1 MPLQKPHAPVRAVLA
16 CALHDDRF
24 RGTFVSLET
33 AKTICNAL
41 SPGDYIA
48 TDASLCNAFKG
59 SGESLDLELQLIL
72 KDDDAN
78 LLGCS
83 ESAVLAIRKGRRGIE
98 ERLTV
103 IGCFDSPDNIA
114 HGDDIVVS
122 AVDADIQRHSFRGGN
137 QLNIPSST
145 LHTFHQYAKS
155 RFVKTTDDVPQLN
168 QPKQKK
174 RRHESPR
181 PAPDNETRQAQQR
194 DDEIKQLKASLN
206 TNCAQIRDLA
216 AANARMQQRL
226 NELNVIEI
234 VLR

>member
-78 LLGCS
+78 LLG
-83 ESAVLAIRKGRRGIE
+83 
-98 ERLTV
+98 
-103 IGCFDSPDNIA
+103 
-114 HGDDIVVS
+114 
-122 AVDADIQRHSFRGGN
+122 
-137 QLNIPSST
+137 
-145 LHTFHQYAKS
+145 
-155 RFVKTTDDVPQLN
+155 
-168 QPKQKK
+168 
-174 RRHESPR
+174 
-181 PAPDNETRQAQQR
+181 
-194 DDEIKQLKASLN
+194 
-206 TNCAQIRDLA
+206 
-216 AANARMQQRL
+216 
-226 NELNVIEI
+226 
-234 VLR
+234 